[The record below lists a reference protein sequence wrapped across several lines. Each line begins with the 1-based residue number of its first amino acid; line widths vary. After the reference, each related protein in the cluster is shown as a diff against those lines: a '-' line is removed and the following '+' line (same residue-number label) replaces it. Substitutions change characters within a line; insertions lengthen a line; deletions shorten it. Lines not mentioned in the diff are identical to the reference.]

1 MANTFI
7 VAIGNKKKMNN
18 FKTWLVAWVDLV
30 VALVIIIT
38 AARVRL
44 DWDSRVRWHLHIKDK
59 LLNKQEDEVIGI

>member
-1 MANTFI
+1 
-7 VAIGNKKKMNN
+7 MNN
-18 FKTWLVAWVDLV
+18 SKTWLVAWLDLV
-30 VALVIIIT
+30 VTLVIIIT

>member
-1 MANTFI
+1 MANTSI
-7 VAIGNKKKMNN
+7 ADIGNKKKMNN

-30 VALVIIIT
+30 VALVIIVT

-59 LLNKQEDEVIGI
+59 LLNEQEDEVIGI

>member
-1 MANTFI
+1 
-7 VAIGNKKKMNN
+7 MNN
-18 FKTWLVAWVDLV
+18 SKTWLVAWVDLV

-59 LLNKQEDEVIGI
+59 LLNEQEDEVIGI